1 MTRIMFP
8 FLLLVALA
16 AQAMGVLNACNRF
29 GVPALAS
36 TFFNIGSVAFGL
48 VLGLLAGPQLGTH
61 PHRGHGHRRGA
72 RRRAAAGLA
81 AARACTGSGSVSGRP
96 SIGRI
101 PACVRIF
108 RLMGPGDSRQRRG
121 ADQRDGEHQFR
132 LHASP
137 IPCAASTA
145 R

>member
-36 TFFNIGSVAFGL
+36 TFFNIGSVGFGVIL
-48 VLGLLAGPQLGTH
+48 GYVLGPRLGIEPHHRHGASAWCWAARCNCAGSC
-61 PHRGHGHRRGA
+61 
-72 RRRAAAGLA
+72 RAARLGFASVQ
-81 AARACTGSGSVSGRP
+81 RSTGA
-96 SIGRI
+96 I
-101 PACVRIF
+101 PLLRKIF
-108 RLMGPGDSRQRRG
+108 RLMGPGDSGQRGG
-121 ADQRDGEHQFR
+121 ADQRDGEHQLR
-132 LHASP
+132 LAHSRA
-137 IPCAASTA
+137 TA